1 MTSFRIGSV
10 RWQTVLD
17 VQQASIAGN
26 AVVLN
31 HWHLLVQDHVLAV
44 VLVNTKLQLD
54 RKCAQVAQG
63 VQMHAIQANG
73 CRGVVVQVQAR
84 ARIVQHV
91 QQINTWLTVT
101 AKTRDL
107 VKIVQRPV
115 PSDSTC

>member
-1 MTSFRIGSV
+1 VLAVQQVSIAVHAVVLLRLRGLDQDHV
-10 RWQTVLD
+10 QTVL
-17 VQQASIAGN
+17 V
-26 AVVLN
+26 
-31 HWHLLVQDHVLAV
+31 
-44 VLVNTKLQLD
+44 VNTKLLLD
-54 RKCAQVAQG
+54 RQGAQFALG
-63 VQMHAIQANG
+63 VQVHAIQANG

-91 QQINTWLTVT
+91 QQINTGLTVT